1 MYCYMN
7 ATLAYNLRSVLY
19 FNITFSDFFYLGLG
33 LATLGI
39 GMVIRLIVSFL
50 AVFRSGLNLKEMFFI
65 PLAWFPKATVQVRY
79 NNVYK

>member
-1 MYCYMN
+1 MC
-7 ATLAYNLRSVLY
+7 LS
-19 FNITFSDFFYLGLG
+19 NI
-33 LATLGI
+33 
-39 GMVIRLIVSFL
+39 VRLFPFL